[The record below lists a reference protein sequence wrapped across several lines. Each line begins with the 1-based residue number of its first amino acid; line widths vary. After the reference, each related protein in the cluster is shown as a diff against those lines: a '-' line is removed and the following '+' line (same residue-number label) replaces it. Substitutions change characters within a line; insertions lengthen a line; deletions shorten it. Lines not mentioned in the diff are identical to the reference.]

1 MQKYIEIGKK
11 IYNMDNPREK
21 RRMIVF
27 VLRSMWHDKDMKEVM
42 AFFAENPVLR
52 QYQEKSL
59 FHLEQITRAFF
70 YNGAT
75 FKERKALVCR
85 HYQFLSEKI
94 RAQCFNQICCHD
106 ADPRYV
112 IWESKFCEKR
122 IWAELSVFAGQRKE
136 GCLSVIIKYDNADLY
151 QIVFWINKDK
161 QGRDAM
167 FIGAMQGPNR
177 EGAKD
182 LVKQLTKWANG
193 YRTKNLVL
201 YMSQAVA
208 RTLGIEKI
216 YAVSNYGY
224 YANNHVR
231 IDRKLKTDFGEFWQ
245 QAGGRETED
254 SRFYELPLI
263 EHRKTMEEVPTRK
276 RAVYR
281 RRFAFLDEVD
291 AQIEDAVRKILQQ
304 GSGYIGGR

>member
-27 VLRSMWHDKDMKEVM
+27 VLRSMWHDKDMREVM
-42 AFFAENPVLR
+42 AFFNGNPVLR

-75 FKERKALVCR
+75 FKERKELVCQ
-85 HYQFLSEKI
+85 HYQLLSEKI
-94 RAQCFNQICCHD
+94 KPECFNQICCHD
-106 ADPRYV
+106 ANPRYV
-112 IWESKFCEKR
+112 IWESQFQEKK

-151 QIVFWINKDK
+151 QIVFWLNKDK
-161 QGRDAM
+161 QGKAAM

-177 EGAKD
+177 EGARD

-201 YMSQAVA
+201 YMTQAVA
-208 RTLGIEKI
+208 RALGIERI
-216 YAVSNYGY
+216 YAVSNHGY

-231 IDRKLKTDFGEFWQ
+231 VDRKLKTNFGEFWQ
-245 QAGGRETED
+245 EAGGKETED
-254 SRFYELPLI
+254 SRFYELPLV

-281 RRFAFLDEVD
+281 RRFAFLDQVD
-291 AQIEDAVRKILQQ
+291 EEIEKAVKRILK
-304 GSGYIGGR
+304 